1 MATCPHIEICALHRR
16 TLVDQPTV
24 IDVYSRLYCHGRMD
38 ICARF
43 VAMERLGPGRV
54 PTTLFP
60 NQLGWAAQLIRSG

>member
-1 MATCPHIEICALHRR
+1 
-16 TLVDQPTV
+16 
-24 IDVYSRLYCHGRMD
+24 MD